1 MNKNRPIN
9 LDLRTIRFPLAAIA
23 SITHRITGVIIFAGM
38 TLLLYLLQTSLSS
51 EIGFASATE
60 FMNKTSVKIAIWV
73 TLISISYHLIAG
85 IKHLLL
91 DLGLGETKTSAENGA
106 KFLLLSLVIL
116 SVLAGVWIW

>member
-23 SITHRITGVIIFAGM
+23 SITHRITGVVLFVGM

-51 EIGFASATE
+51 EIGFARSIE
-60 FMNKTSVKIAIWV
+60 LLDKTSVKMAIWA

-85 IKHLLL
+85 TKHLLL
-91 DLGLGETKTSAENGA
+91 DLGLGETKASAENGA
-106 KFLLLSLVIL
+106 KVLLLCLVIL
-116 SVLAGVWIW
+116 TALAGIWLW

>member
-60 FMNKTSVKIAIWV
+60 FMNRASVKIAIWV

-91 DLGLGETKTSAENGA
+91 DLGLGETKTTAENGA

-116 SVLAGVWIW
+116 SVLAGVWVW